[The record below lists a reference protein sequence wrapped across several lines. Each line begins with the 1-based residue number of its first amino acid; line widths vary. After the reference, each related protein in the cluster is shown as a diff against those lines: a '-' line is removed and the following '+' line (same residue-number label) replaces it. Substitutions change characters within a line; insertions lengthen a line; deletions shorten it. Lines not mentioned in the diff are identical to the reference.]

1 MEEMK
6 IDKEKIAALCALPDA
21 ALWGEIVRIGK
32 EYGFTLPTTPPDHE
46 AMEKIRSAAN
56 GGSKI
61 DLTTA
66 LKLINAYRR
75 SAK

>member
-1 MEEMK
+1 MEEMR
-6 IDKEKIAALCALPDA
+6 IDKEKIAALCALPDD
-21 ALWGEIVRIGK
+21 ALWAEIVKIGA
-32 EYGFTLPTTPPDHE
+32 EYGFALPKNPPDHE
-46 AMEKIRSAAN
+46 SMNKIRSAAN
-56 GGSKI
+56 GGARL